1 MPAVT
6 LPDIQLSDG
15 PLLPD
20 QLGWLRPSDPNTPIE
35 LLRERFKEDHY
46 LFLKGLLP
54 REHVLKARESYF
66 RLLSASGVLK
76 PGTAPIEG
84 IFDQTNDLSNFAGL
98 SSRVA
103 DLRKPK
109 SERAATFADL
119 TARAH
124 TEKWYTEQFCKHPN
138 LIDFVGKLTEWKD
151 VRLFERSL
159 FRCNLPNT
167 SPVGVHYDQIF
178 LRQGDVTNITAW
190 CAIGDVKLNGGGLMY
205 LEKSAKIG
213 ESIEAEF
220 TRRSRENGFSEEE
233 AKNAY
238 NKNMVDGGGDLF
250 QTSKPTEFASR
261 YERKWLVSAFEAGDV
276 VFHDPFTIHASSINT
291 DEDGVIRLST
301 DLRYYDASRPY
312 DKRWTR
318 HFYPGDEL

>member
-54 REHVLKARESYF
+54 RAHVLKARESYF

-276 VFHDPFTIHASSINT
+276 VFHDPFTVGASPNFRS
-291 DEDGVIRLST
+291 L
-301 DLRYYDASRPY
+301 L
-312 DKRWTR
+312 
-318 HFYPGDEL
+318 ELAALFVPMNGN